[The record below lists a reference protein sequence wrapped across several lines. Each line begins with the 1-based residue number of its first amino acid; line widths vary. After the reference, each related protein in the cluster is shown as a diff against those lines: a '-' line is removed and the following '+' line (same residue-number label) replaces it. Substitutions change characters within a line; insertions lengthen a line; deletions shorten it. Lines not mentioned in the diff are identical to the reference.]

1 MVFFPEFP
9 VLVSVTAPGRA
20 MVQPPDGFAWPRA
33 ARSPTL
39 TERGRARRRPALR
52 SRRLRT
58 RPGGVKSHSRAC
70 DQCAPGTSSA
80 RGILVADREQLQ
92 RPEERHFAP
101 TVHRRP
107 PSPGLPHRRSGRRFA
122 HRRARRSGS
131 GIARRPHRSAASS
144 PRPATTLSQAAHPR
158 GLDRRLSSSAPCV
171 RGYGTVE
178 PEGDH
183 GIAGSPES
191 RATRLRNDESAVP
204 AYAVSRTP
212 LPTTSTTPQGIAVRS
227 RDRPGRPY
235 GLGEGPPT
243 GTRRREEPGALA
255 DGLFLVS
262 LRLTEPESIGRPE
275 FRGVRSGALPP

>member
-70 DQCAPGTSSA
+70 DRCAPGTSSA

-101 TVHRRP
+101 TVQRRP

-144 PRPATTLSQAAHPR
+144 PRPATTLSRAAHPR
-158 GLDRRLSSSAPCV
+158 GLDRRLSSSAPL
-171 RGYGTVE
+171 RTRS
-178 PEGDH
+178 
-183 GIAGSPES
+183 AGRRYRRPRPPRRAS
-191 RATRLRNDESAVP
+191 RSIPVTAS
-204 AYAVSRTP
+204 
-212 LPTTSTTPQGIAVRS
+212 
-227 RDRPGRPY
+227 GRPY
-235 GLGEGPPT
+235 GLGEGPPA

-262 LRLTEPESIGRPE
+262 LRLTEPESVGRPE
-275 FRGVRSGALPP
+275 FRGVRSGVLLVCRSRHPAGQPHSPQNLASARLLPQFVQNFFVS